1 VPPERQVELTPPFQL
16 AIRRSRISVE
26 ILKRPSDNN
35 TKYDLFQRLNAG
47 GTQANAQELR
57 NCIIIMV
64 SGVYAHFL
72 RELANYPNFRTVLA
86 ASEDQL
92 ETQRDMEY
100 ATRFLVH
107 TYVNYDR
114 RLDVEEFI
122 DESIVALASAGET
135 QIAGQTFRRTFDLL
149 NDAYGENALRRFTHG
164 SPGGRVVLA
173 AFECIAIGV
182 AKNIANINTK
192 PDPIQ
197 FVRDRIRQLWEAQDV
212 NSFFAAGLRGTSRL
226 QRTIPFGT
234 AWFAI

>member
-135 QIAGQTFRRTFDLL
+135 QIAGQTFRVRSTCSM
-149 NDAYGENALRRFTHG
+149 THMVRMRCAA
-164 SPGGRVVLA
+164 SHMARPGGASSSRPLSA
-173 AFECIAIGV
+173 SPSASP
-182 AKNIANINTK
+182 K
-192 PDPIQ
+192 
-197 FVRDRIRQLWEAQDV
+197 
-212 NSFFAAGLRGTSRL
+212 TS
-226 QRTIPFGT
+226 QT
-234 AWFAI
+234 